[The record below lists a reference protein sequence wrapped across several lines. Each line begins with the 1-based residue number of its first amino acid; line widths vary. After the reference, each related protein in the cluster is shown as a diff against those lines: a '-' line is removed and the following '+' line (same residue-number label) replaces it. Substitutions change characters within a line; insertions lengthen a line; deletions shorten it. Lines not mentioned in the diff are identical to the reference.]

1 MAKGSQLSQL
11 KSALSQAGITG
22 KPQNN
27 KKRKRSG
34 STNERDK
41 DKKAAKLQEIHQKLN
56 PFDVKVTKL
65 KHDVGGRKLKGVTG
79 KPAQS
84 RQAGIEQRKKTLL
97 KEYEERNHAGGILDR
112 RFGENDPTMTPEER
126 MLERFTRERQRASK
140 GTAYNLDD
148 EDELT
153 HYGQSLSKLD
163 DFEATGLQLD
173 DDDDEEEGGRGQID
187 RDIVKKTHFGGFDDD
202 EGSDEDEDGQ
212 PARKKSKAE
221 VMAEVIAK
229 SKMHKAMRQNE
240 KDAMEDIR
248 HELDQGFDE
257 LRGLLFAVEPAVA
270 QPPAQPE
277 ESASKVDEPAPDAA
291 PTLVDPAAALVDND
305 PDYDRRV
312 RELAFDK
319 RAKAKD
325 RTKTEEE
332 IAMEEK
338 EALEKAERKR
348 QKRMLGLEESDSEDE
363 GGKGKKRKR
372 GGDDLDDDFD
382 YGEDAWGGLGAGLGA
397 DDEAG
402 DGASMEA
409 EGDEDGDDVEEEGS
423 EGSEDDDDDDDDE
436 EEDDGPHSDA
446 EEGIEE
452 GEHEALVASKKA
464 ASKKKS
470 PRGTELPFT
479 FPCPATHDEFL
490 EIVENI
496 ADKDVPTVVQRIRTL
511 YHPSLGV
518 GNKAK
523 LQVLTNVLI
532 DHALYVTAPP
542 QPNYSLLGAL
552 LPHLCALVK
561 AFPTPS
567 ASYFVQKLVLMDKN
581 LRRGLSNPLDL
592 QAKTWPGTS
601 ELSLLRIIGAVWPTS
616 DLHHVVVSPARLL
629 MGSYLGLAR
638 VRSLSDIASG
648 LFLCTLFY
656 QFEEVSKRL
665 VPEAVNFLASTIMHL
680 SPSEYKDVA
689 SLPGNFPTADFLS
702 ELTALMRIKEKVAK
716 KTEPRGRVNLAQ
728 VLSAGS
734 PTVQDKVDLLATAIE
749 LLRRFAVLY
758 KGLDGFIEL
767 YQPMLELVGGI
778 DAQRLSSGLQAKIST
793 FKDEVSRLLKFAR
806 EARRPL
812 LLQAHKPIPL
822 ATFVP
827 KFETT
832 SSSFLKH
839 SDPDKERK
847 EAAKL
852 RAQYKQERKGAIRE
866 LRKDARFLAGVQQE
880 QQKAKDQAYKDS
892 MNRVFG
898 SLESER
904 AEQKRMDREK
914 QKIEKRA
921 GKK

>member
-27 KKRKRSG
+27 NKRKRSG
-34 STNERDK
+34 STSERDK
-41 DKKAAKLQEIHQKLN
+41 EKKAAKLQEIHQKLN

-126 MLERFTRERQRASK
+126 MLERFTRERQRAAK
-140 GTAYNLDD
+140 GSAFNLDD

-163 DFEATGLQLD
+163 DFDATGMQLD

-187 RDIVKKTHFGGFDDD
+187 RDIVKKAHFGGFDDD
-202 EGSDEDEDGQ
+202 EGSDEDEDGE

-240 KDAMEDIR
+240 KEAMEDIR

-257 LRGLLFAVEPAVA
+257 LRGLLFAVDPSVA
-270 QPPAQPE
+270 KPPAPSTE
-277 ESASKVDEPAPDAA
+277 EDAPKADDAA
-291 PTLVDPAAALVDND
+291 PSLADPAAALVDND

-332 IAMEEK
+332 LALEEK
-338 EALEKAERKR
+338 EALEKAERRR
-348 QKRMLGLEESDSEDE
+348 QKRMMGLEESVSEDE
-363 GGKGKKRKR
+363 GGGKGKKRKR
-372 GGDDLDDDFD
+372 GGDDLEDDFD
-382 YGEDAWGGLGAGLGA
+382 YEGDSWGGIGAGLGGE
-397 DDEAG
+397 DEEEG
-402 DGASMEA
+402 DGAALEDDDEDE
-409 EGDEDGDDVEEEGS
+409 EGDEGEGS
-423 EGSEDDDDDDDDE
+423 DEEDVGDESE
-436 EEDDGPHSDA
+436 EEDGESDSDA
-446 EEGIEE
+446 YEEVEEGD
-452 GEHEALVASKKA
+452 HEALVTSKKA
-464 ASKKKS
+464 TPKKKKAPPGS
-470 PRGTELPFT
+470 ELPFT
-479 FPCPATHDEFL
+479 FPCPSSHDEFL
-490 EIVENI
+490 EIVDGI

-542 QPNYSLLGAL
+542 HPNYTLLNSV
-552 LPHLCALVK
+552 LPHLCSLIK
-561 AFPTPS
+561 AFPTSS
-567 ASYFVQKLVLMDKN
+567 ASYFVEKLVLMDKN
-581 LRRGLSNPLDL
+581 LRRGLSNPLDPN
-592 QAKTWPGTS
+592 AKTWPGTS
-601 ELSLLRIIGAVWPTS
+601 ELSLLRILGAVWSTS

-665 VPEAVNFLASTIMHL
+665 VPEAINFLASTIVHL
-680 SPSEYKDVA
+680 SPNEYKDVK
-689 SLPGNFPTADFLS
+689 SLPGNFPTADFHS
-702 ELTALMRIKEKVAK
+702 ELTALLRIKEKTAK
-716 KTEPRGRVNLAQ
+716 KIEPSERVNLAQ
-728 VLSAGS
+728 LLSTGS
-734 PTVQDKVDLLATAIE
+734 PTVQDKVDHLTTAIE

-758 KGLDGFIEL
+758 KGLDAFVEL
-767 YQPMLELVGGI
+767 YQPMLELVENI
-778 DAQRLSSGLQAKIST
+778 DAQRLSSGLQTKITT
-793 FKDEVSRLLKFAR
+793 FRDEVRRLLKFAR
-806 EARRPL
+806 EARKPL

-827 KFETT
+827 KFEST

-880 QQKAKDQAYKDS
+880 KQKAKDNAYKDS

-914 QKIEKRA
+914 QKVEKRA